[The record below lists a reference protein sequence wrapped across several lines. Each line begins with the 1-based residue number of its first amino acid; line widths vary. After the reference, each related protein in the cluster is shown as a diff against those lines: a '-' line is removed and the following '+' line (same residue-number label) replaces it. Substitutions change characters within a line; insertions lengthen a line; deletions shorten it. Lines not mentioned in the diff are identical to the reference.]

1 MMKAVVNDNYGTPD
15 EFYIQEVPKPTC
27 GDHEV
32 LIKVKATSVNP
43 LDRHILKG
51 VLPARPVTG
60 FFKPK
65 NKVLGADFSGVIEAV
80 GKNVIRFNPGDEVF
94 GANGSRTGLG
104 AFAEYIAV
112 HTNYIALKPANISFE
127 EAAAT
132 PIAAL
137 TALQGIRAGKVEKG
151 HQVLV
156 NGSSGGVGTYTVQ
169 LVKVL
174 GAEVTAVCSQR
185 NVNLVRSLGADTV
198 ISYNSEDY
206 TKTGKFY
213 HVIIDNV
220 GNRIVEEN
228 RKVLNMKGRY
238 ILIGFTS
245 LKLLFRF
252 AFQSLWINRRNKQ
265 HYQMLDMEINS
276 EDLEY
281 LAKLMEEGKIISVID
296 RFYALGQMKEAMNY
310 MIQGRARGKVVIKVN
325 E

>member
-1 MMKAVVNDNYGTPD
+1 MKAVVNDNYGTPD
-15 EFYIQEVPKPTC
+15 EFYIQEIPKPKC
-27 GDHEV
+27 GDDEV
-32 LIKVKATSVNP
+32 LIKIKATSVNP

-60 FFKPK
+60 LFKPK
-65 NKVLGADFSGVIEAV
+65 NKVLGADFSGVIVAV

-112 HTNYIALKPANISFE
+112 HVNHIALKPSNVSFE
-127 EAAAT
+127 EAAAV

-137 TALQGIRAGKVEKG
+137 TALQGIRAGKVSQG
-151 HQVLV
+151 HKVLV

-169 LVKVL
+169 LLKVL
-174 GAEVTAVCSQR
+174 GAEVTAVCSQK
-185 NVNLVRSLGADTV
+185 NVNMVRSIGADRV
-198 ISYNSEDY
+198 INYNNEDY
-206 TKTGKFY
+206 TNTGEFY

-252 AFQSLWINRRNKQ
+252 MFQSLWLNRGSKR
-265 HYQMLDMEINS
+265 HYQMLDMKINTK
-276 EDLEY
+276 DLEY
-281 LAKLMEEGKIISVID
+281 LAKLMEQGKVVSVID
-296 RFYALGQMKEAMNY
+296 RYYALGQMKEAMNY
-310 MIQGRARGKVVIKVN
+310 MIQGHARGKVVIKVS

>member
-1 MMKAVVNDNYGTPD
+1 MMKAVVHDNYGTPE
-15 EFYIQEVPKPTC
+15 EFYIKEIPKPKC
-27 GDHEV
+27 GDDEV
-32 LIKVKATSVNP
+32 LIRIKATSVNP

-65 NKVLGADFSGVIEAV
+65 NKVLGADFSGIIEAV
-80 GKNVIRFNPGDEVF
+80 GKNVIRFNSGDEVF

-112 HTNYIALKPANISFE
+112 NVNHIALKPSNISFE
-127 EAAAT
+127 EAAAV

-137 TALQGIRAGKVEKG
+137 TALQGICLGKVQEG
-151 HQVLV
+151 HKVLV

-174 GAEVTAVCSQR
+174 GAEVTAVCSHK
-185 NVNLVRSLGADTV
+185 NVNMVRSLGADTV
-198 ISYNSEDY
+198 INYNNEDY
-206 TKTGKFY
+206 TKNGEFY

-220 GNRIVEEN
+220 GNKIVEEN
-228 RKVLNMKGRY
+228 RKILNMKGHY

-252 AFQSLWINRRNKQ
+252 MFQSLWINRRSRQIYK
-265 HYQMLDMEINS
+265 MLDMEINS
-276 EDLEY
+276 NDLEY
-281 LAKLMEEGKIISVID
+281 LAKLMEEGKIVSVID
-296 RFYALGQMKEAMNY
+296 RYYSLAQMKEAMHY
-310 MIQGRARGKVVIKVN
+310 MIQGRARGKVVIRVS
-325 E
+325 